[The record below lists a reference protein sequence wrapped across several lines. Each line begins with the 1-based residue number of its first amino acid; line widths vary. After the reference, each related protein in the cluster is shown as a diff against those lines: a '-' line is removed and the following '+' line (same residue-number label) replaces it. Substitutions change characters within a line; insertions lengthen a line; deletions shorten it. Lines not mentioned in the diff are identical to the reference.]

1 MTATP
6 ANTSAA
12 TGARK
17 PMRTRTKVL
26 IGLAIW
32 VVLAVLLGVLFGS
45 EGMNEEF
52 KPQDEF
58 KLDPWISIK
67 LGGIDMSIN
76 KAVLYLFLA
85 SALTVWTMTYIARR
99 MQERPNRVQTAVEAA
114 YQLMKGNIAEGN
126 MDRRMAAKWF
136 TFVGTLFLFIWFS
149 NMIGYIPLP
158 TNTGEKVNIFGL
170 HLPSFA
176 LYAATANI
184 SVTLVLT
191 LVVWFSYHVEGIRA
205 HGFVGYLKSWIP
217 AGVTGFAA
225 GPIFVIEVISHF
237 VRIISLSVR
246 LFANLLAGHLLI
258 LFMGGGLVV
267 LLGLAA
273 LGLFTLPVAVAFFIF
288 EVVLI
293 ATLQAFIFAT
303 LTAIYL
309 GGATAEG
316 GH

>member
-6 ANTSAA
+6 ASASPP
-12 TGARK
+12 TGLSRRA
-17 PMRTRTKVL
+17 KVL
-26 IGLAIW
+26 IGVGIW
-32 VVLAVLLGVLFGS
+32 VVIAVLLGVLFGS
-45 EGMNEEF
+45 EGMNEEY

-67 LGGIDMSIN
+67 IGAIDMSIN

-85 SALTVWTMTYIARR
+85 SAATVAAMVYIARR
-99 MQERPNRVQTAVEAA
+99 MQERPNRVQTAVESA

-126 MDRRMAAKWF
+126 MDARMAKKWF

-158 TNTGEKVNIFGL
+158 TNTGEKVSIFGL
-170 HLPSFA
+170 ELPSFA

-191 LVVWFSYHVEGIRA
+191 LVVWFAYHVEGIRA
-205 HGFVGYLKSWIP
+205 HGAVGYLKSWIP

-267 LLGLAA
+267 LLGLAV
-273 LGLFTLPVAVAFFIF
+273 LGVFTLPIAIGFFIF
-288 EVVLI
+288 EVILI